1 VCVCVCTLPKTLE
14 CLFGHV
20 ECIFTGVV
28 RFPQSDSTKPTPTH
42 TYREREKKELG
53 VRERRVS
60 GGGCGSADGG
70 EENQP
75 RFSKHWK
82 SHREVACRLLLVNAK
97 LERQSATAFFRCE
110 QVSLMDDVVT

>member
-1 VCVCVCTLPKTLE
+1 MCVCTLSQRRWNV
-14 CLFGHV
+14 CLGMSNVFLPAWYT
-20 ECIFTGVV
+20 ISPV
-28 RFPQSDSTKPTPTH
+28 RFNETDPNTH
-42 TYREREKKELG
+42 THREKKELG

-75 RFSKHWK
+75 RCSKHCK